1 MDDAHL
7 RALIG
12 ERHPVTSPA
21 SLRRAEAYLTKQFT
35 DLGLEVSTHSFKA
48 LGGTYRNVIGVLQPT
63 EKGDSPHERGQSPF
77 PPLIIAAHYDTVEG
91 SPGADDN
98 ASGLAVMLEVAR
110 NLRAVPMNREVRFIA
125 FCLEEE
131 NLLGSLAY
139 ASSLRAAHEEICG
152 AIVLECV
159 GYARTEEGSQQKPPT
174 GRGASWRAWGGRVQ
188 KMPVAVPTVGDFLGL
203 VGNVVSAPLVKAVE
217 AAANLAVPELKTV
230 SLLVPGNGELLPDTR
245 RSDHAAFWHHG
256 YPALMLTDTANFR
269 NPHYHQPTDTFETL
283 NLAFMEQVAR
293 AVTAAAIA
301 LCSITQSAARS
312 QKGTTFWKEAAL
324 AVPHLAT
331 LVASLMAD
339 RRVPGKVKATLTGVA
354 AYLAMPFDLIPDFI
368 PVLGYLDDLV
378 LVILVFDGVLNQIDE
393 AIVAEHWKGD
403 PATLQ
408 RLRAMS
414 RRAARFIPY
423 WIKRKLFGPP
433 L

>member
-21 SLRRAEAYLTKQFT
+21 SLRRAEAYLTEQFT

-48 LGGTYRNVIGVLQPT
+48 LGGTYRNVIGAMLPQ
-63 EKGDSPHERGQSPF
+63 KGDSPQAEGGQSPS
-77 PPLIIAAHYDTVEG
+77 PLIIAAHYDTVEG

-110 NLRAVPMNREVRFIA
+110 NLRAVPMNRGVRFIA

-139 ASSLRAAHEEICG
+139 ASSLQAAHEEICG

-159 GYARTEEGSQQKPPT
+159 GYARTEEGSQQKPT
-174 GRGASWRAWGGRVQ
+174 GV
-188 KMPVAVPTVGDFLGL
+188 PVAVPTVGDFLGV
-203 VGNVVSAPLVKAVE
+203 VGNVVSAPLVRAVE

-256 YPALMLTDTANFR
+256 YPAVMLTDTANFR
-269 NPHYHQPTDTFETL
+269 NPHYHQPTDTLETL

-293 AVTAAAIA
+293 AVTAAAIQLCQASPIPSPGAPVA
-301 LCSITQSAARS
+301 LRGTRCSSAATGR
-312 QKGTTFWKEAAL
+312 TTGHGEGRVRGKLLPSFWKEAAL

-339 RRVPGKVKATLTGVA
+339 HRVPAKVKATLTGVA

-378 LVILVFDGVLNQIDE
+378 
-393 AIVAEHWKGD
+393 
-403 PATLQ
+403 
-408 RLRAMS
+408 
-414 RRAARFIPY
+414 
-423 WIKRKLFGPP
+423 
-433 L
+433 

>member
-1 MDDAHL
+1 MDDTHL
-7 RALIG
+7 RALLG
-12 ERHPVTSPA
+12 ERHPFTSPA
-21 SLRRAEAYLTKQFT
+21 SLRRAEDYLTEQFRL
-35 DLGLEVSTHSFKA
+35 LGLDITTHPFKA
-48 LGGTYRNVIGVLQPT
+48 LGGTYRNVIATLPPFQASA
-63 EKGDSPHERGQSPF
+63 SPL

-98 ASGLAVMLEVAR
+98 ASALAVMLEVAR
-110 NLRAVPMNREVRFIA
+110 NLRRVPLTRSVRFIA

-139 ASSLRAAHEEICG
+139 ASSLQAAHEEICG
-152 AIVLECV
+152 AIVMECV
-159 GYARTEEGSQQKPPT
+159 GYARTEEGSQQKPT
-174 GRGASWRAWGGRVQ
+174 GV
-188 KMPVAVPTVGDFLGL
+188 PVAVPTVGDFLGV
-203 VGNVVSAPLVKAVE
+203 VGNVVSAPLVRAVE

-256 YPALMLTDTANFR
+256 YPAVMLTDTANFR
-269 NPHYHQPTDTFETL
+269 NPHYHQTTDTLETL

-301 LCSITQSAARS
+301 LCSITQATVIRRGKSV
-312 QKGTTFWKEAAL
+312 WKEAAL
-324 AVPHLAT
+324 AVPQLAT

-339 RRVPGKVKATLTGVA
+339 RRVPAKVKATLAGVA

>member
-1 MDDAHL
+1 MDDTHL
-7 RALIG
+7 RALLG
-12 ERHPVTSPA
+12 ERHPFTSPA
-21 SLRRAEAYLTKQFT
+21 SLRRAEDYLTEEFT
-35 DLGLEVSTHSFKA
+35 HLGLEVSTHSFKA
-48 LGGTYRNVIGVLQPT
+48 LGGTYRNVIATLPPLVAARPA
-63 EKGDSPHERGQSPF
+63 

-98 ASGLAVMLEVAR
+98 ASALAVMLEIAR
-110 NLRAVPMNREVRFIA
+110 NLRAVPMTRSVRFIA

-139 ASSLRAAHEEICG
+139 VSSLRATNEEICG

-159 GYARTEEGSQQKPPT
+159 GYARTEEGSQQKPT
-174 GRGASWRAWGGRVQ
+174 GV
-188 KMPVAVPTVGDFLGL
+188 PVAVPTVGDFLGI
-203 VGNVVSAPLVKAVE
+203 VGNVVSEPLARAVQ

-256 YPALMLTDTANFR
+256 YPAVMLTDTANFR
-269 NPHYHQPTDTFETL
+269 NPHYHQTTDTLETL

-301 LCSITQSAARS
+301 LCSITQATVIRRGKSV
-312 QKGTTFWKEAAL
+312 WKEAAL
-324 AVPHLAT
+324 AVPQLAT

-339 RRVPGKVKATLTGVA
+339 RRVPAKVKATLAGVA